1 MMQKDSLHRFLLD
14 QLDIRGEWVHL
25 DEVWQQLQ
33 SRADYPPPVCEVLG
47 QALAAVV
54 LLSAT
59 VKHRGSLILQIRGDG
74 PVHLLVVQATPEGT
88 VRGLARWSRVPE
100 QQDLAGIFGQGH
112 IAITM
117 EAASADQERY
127 QGIIALEGGNLAQ
140 ALEGYFA
147 RSEQLPTRLH
157 LFSDAQVA
165 AGVLLQRL
173 PGTRPPAAGP
183 VALDEDWQRC
193 SLLLE
198 TLSEQELRELDAA
211 SLVFRLFHEDEP
223 RLFEGRSVRF
233 HCGCSLQK
241 VSDMVRSLGEDE
253 AQSILTEQGMIEVT
267 CEFCNCQ
274 YRLDPVDVAGLFTRV
289 PVEPGSRTIH

>member
-14 QLDIRGEWVHL
+14 QVDMRGEWVHL
-25 DEVWQQLQ
+25 DEVWRQLQ
-33 SRADYPPPVCEVLG
+33 ARADYPLPVREVLG

-59 VKHRGSLILQIRGDG
+59 VKYRGSLILQIRGDG

-100 QQDLAGIFGQGH
+100 QPDLAGIFGQGH

-117 EAASADQERY
+117 EAASAAQERY
-127 QGIIALEGGNLAQ
+127 QGIIALEGDSLAQ

-157 LFSDAQVA
+157 LFSDEQIA

-173 PGTRPPAAGP
+173 PGGDSRLGEP
-183 VALDEDWQRC
+183 LNEDWQRC
-193 SLLLE
+193 SLLLD
-198 TLSEQELRELDAA
+198 TLTGQELRDLDAG
-211 SLVFRLFHEDEP
+211 SLVYRLFHEDEP
-223 RLFEGRSVRF
+223 RLFEGRPIRF

-241 VSDMVRSLGEDE
+241 VTGMVRSLGEEE
-253 AQSILTEQGMIEVT
+253 ALSILAEQGMIEVT
-267 CEFCNCQ
+267 CEFCNRQ
-274 YRLDPVDVAGLFTRV
+274 YRLDPVDVAGLFVST
-289 PVEPGSRTIH
+289 PVGSGNSTIH